1 VSLPWRER
9 IGACVKVRIDV
20 SKACSVPVAYAIHTL
35 FIVLSLS
42 LLLHTHILLHL
53 CHALP
58 CMQVF
63 EAEAQVEEVQAVRDL
78 RVQARVARQEA
89 EAMEVQVSERD
100 RGGGG

>member
-1 VSLPWRER
+1 
-9 IGACVKVRIDV
+9 
-20 SKACSVPVAYAIHTL
+20 
-35 FIVLSLS
+35 
-42 LLLHTHILLHL
+42 
-53 CHALP
+53 
-58 CMQVF
+58 MQVF